1 MSLVA
6 PPILLQTRRE
16 RTGNCTYAVGTEYN
30 KKVWETAIDV
40 TCQLPYVCPDYLTT
54 VPTSLMACSLP
65 TAPKRFFGKEMIS
78 APGGKLMY
86 FEFLQSIVDAPVL
99 VRDNEPISTR
109 AFIDAQTESVSC
121 LMIGYSPQFGIV
133 STLSIFADLEADVRV
148 DFEMKHYQ
156 SLEGDDLQ
164 SYSTLVVI
172 AYSLFAVVCVEK
184 LVTLRYMEWEEA
196 RTGFFIDLLIQ
207 VVLPVIYF
215 ALRYPNIRDS
225 RENMLQTLGVKGFAG
240 VPWASR
246 EISLDDK
253 VQKFSNC
260 LNQLDRLNDNEKSM
274 SIFYFTLSSLQLL
287 RLIFQTSAHPRTAI
301 LIETLFGMKKSFEC
315 IIEFV
320 NRNVFEI
327 VLTSGFLQGKGF

>member
-1 MSLVA
+1 
-6 PPILLQTRRE
+6 
-16 RTGNCTYAVGTEYN
+16 
-30 KKVWETAIDV
+30 
-40 TCQLPYVCPDYLTT
+40 
-54 VPTSLMACSLP
+54 
-65 TAPKRFFGKEMIS
+65 
-78 APGGKLMY
+78 MY

-99 VRDNEPISTR
+99 VRDSEPISTR
-109 AFIDAQTESVSC
+109 AFIDAQTESISV

-133 STLSIFADLEADVRV
+133 TTLSIFADLEADVRV

-184 LVTLRYMEWEEA
+184 IVTLRYVEWEEA
-196 RTGFFIDLLIQ
+196 RTGFFIDLLVQ

-253 VQKFSNC
+253 VQKFLNC

-301 LIETLFGMKKSFEC
+301 LIETLWNEKKF
-315 IIEFV
+315 
-320 NRNVFEI
+320 
-327 VLTSGFLQGKGF
+327 